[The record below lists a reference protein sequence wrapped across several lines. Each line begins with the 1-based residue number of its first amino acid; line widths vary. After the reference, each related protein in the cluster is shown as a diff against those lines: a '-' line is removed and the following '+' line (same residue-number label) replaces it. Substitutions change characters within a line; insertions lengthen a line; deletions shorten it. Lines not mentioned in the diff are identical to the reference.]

1 MCCVQYLSRMCLH
14 VIGYE
19 DAMNVDKEGMFP
31 TNVKCVIKARGR
43 TEFKILHATLQL
55 LCEKIPRISH

>member
-1 MCCVQYLSRMCLH
+1 MCCVHCPSRMWLH

-31 TNVKCVIKARGR
+31 TNVKCVIKARGGTVR
-43 TEFKILHATLQL
+43 TTACNPPITM
-55 LCEKIPRISH
+55 

>member
-19 DAMNVDKEGMFP
+19 DVMNVGKEGMFP
-31 TNVKCVIKARGR
+31 TNVKCVIKARGGTVR
-43 TEFKILHATLQL
+43 TTACNPPITM
-55 LCEKIPRISH
+55 